1 MSKRSDRKGSPR
13 CRPRFR
19 TSKMLCRNGW
29 HVRSDK
35 LRSLSEPL
43 ICRETQT
50 RLRRGSACWSIA
62 FGQPSSRNAW
72 ARRWPSIVT
81 SKQASSR
88 LDSRPTIRTYVRSCR
103 SSWPRNRL
111 IHLSSK
117 LLLWMS
123 ESMKSWKRLMRRRRR
138 GCASWEL
145 LMRIDAVLFN
155 NRPRTMSPLPKLS
168 RLRWPYWE
176 ALRMTWRHERDS
188 MPTYKASRLSCMPR
202 CKVCL
207 IARKTCSWSMI
218 R

>member
-1 MSKRSDRKGSPR
+1 MSKRSDRKESPL

-29 HVRSDK
+29 LVRSDK
-35 LRSLSEPL
+35 LRSLNEPL

-50 RLRRGSACWSIA
+50 RLRRGSAFWSIA
-62 FGQPSSRNAW
+62 SGQPSSRNAW

-88 LDSRPTIRTYVRSCR
+88 SDSRPTTRTCVRSCR

-111 IHLSSK
+111 IHLSSW
-117 LLLWMS
+117 LSLRMS
-123 ESMKSWKRLMRRRRR
+123 ESMKSWKRLMRLRRR
-138 GCASWEL
+138 GCASWES
-145 LMRIDAVLFN
+145 LMRIDAVLFS
-155 NRPRTMSPLPKLS
+155 NRQRTMSPLPKRS
-168 RLRWPYWE
+168 RLRCPSLE
-176 ALRMTWRHERDS
+176 AHKTRWRHARDS
-188 MPTYKASRLSCMPR
+188 MPTYRASRLSCMPR

-207 IARKTCSWSMI
+207 SVRKTCSWSMI